1 MKYSTVRLQ
10 SNKNLPKRGNREG
23 SQFYNTVLLLLQRK
37 ITVKSMHEKHKAQNT
52 VQEKRPAE
60 IDRRD
65 SRESIASRDRC
76 KQSNKGC

>member
-1 MKYSTVRLQ
+1 MKST
-10 SNKNLPKRGNREG
+10 
-23 SQFYNTVLLLLQRK
+23 
-37 ITVKSMHEKHKAQNT
+37 KHRIQNT

-76 KQSNKGC
+76 KQSNNGCRVISKNITLMNLNELELDEEVN